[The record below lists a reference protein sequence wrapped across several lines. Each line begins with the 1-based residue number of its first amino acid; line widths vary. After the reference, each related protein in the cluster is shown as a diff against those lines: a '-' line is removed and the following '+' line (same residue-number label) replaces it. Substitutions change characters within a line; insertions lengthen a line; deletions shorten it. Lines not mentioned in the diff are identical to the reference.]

1 MNRKG
6 KTMIEV
12 KAKTT
17 NHRTEV
23 DVMVDADLIEY
34 GAEVLAIIHSLMGA
48 VKNDDARLHAAVIK
62 AMTDDP
68 NILLG
73 EDESEKAKA
82 ELAQMMSKGILEGG
96 VN

>member
-1 MNRKG
+1 
-6 KTMIEV
+6 MIEV

-73 EDESEKAKA
+73 EDESEKAKS
-82 ELAQMMSKGILEGG
+82 ELAQMMSKGILKGG
-96 VN
+96 MN